1 MIRLYGDKILREEA
15 ELVEFP
21 NEKLAQTVLSMF
33 LIMHNEHG
41 VGLAANQIGLREKIA
56 VVNIDPDMAE
66 EERVILINPTIIKS
80 EGEQELIEGC
90 LSIPGLNAKVKR
102 AAKITVENYDLEGN
116 KYEFEADDLLAVAI
130 QHEIDHLDGKL
141 YVDRLGPLA
150 KTLMDGKLK
159 KLARTIKK
167 NRKHKKEND

>member
-1 MIRLYGDKILREEA
+1 MIRLYGDKILRQEA

-21 NEKLAQTVLSMF
+21 NEKLTQTVLSMF

-80 EGEQELIEGC
+80 EGEQEMIEGC

-102 AAKITVENYDLEGN
+102 ALKITVENHDLEGN
-116 KYEFEADDLLAVAI
+116 KYEFEAEDLLAVAI
-130 QHEIDHLDGKL
+130 QHEIDHLLGHLYIDKL
-141 YVDRLGPLA
+141 EPLA
-150 KTLMDGKLK
+150 KMLMDTKLK
-159 KLARTIKK
+159 KLARAIKK
-167 NRKHKKEND
+167 DKKENR